1 MRWRQSR
8 RSTNI
13 EDRRG
18 RRPGV
23 AIGGGGAGLLLLVL
37 AMMCMGGD
45 PAQLLDI
52 VGNTQITQPQSQ
64 PTQRPSD
71 EVGDF
76 LSAVLGSTEDIW
88 SEIFAASGARYSPPT
103 LVMFSDIV
111 RSGCG
116 TNSASTGP
124 FYCPLDQK
132 VYLDTSF
139 FQQLAQL
146 GGPGD
151 FAAAYVIGHEIGHHV
166 QNLVGTSDR
175 VRQLQ
180 SRGNQADANALSVM
194 LELQADCYAGA
205 WAHHA
210 NRTAA
215 LLEPGDVEEG
225 LAAAAAIGDDRL
237 MRQSGR
243 AVSPESFT
251 HGTSQQRQRWLET
264 GLQTGDLN
272 ACDTFNRG

>member
-18 RRPGV
+18 RRPGI

-76 LSAVLGSTEDIW
+76 LSAVLGSTEDVW
-88 SEIFAASGARYSPPT
+88 SEVFAASGARYSPPT

-166 QNLVGTSDR
+166 QNLVGTSNR

-180 SRGNQADANALSVM
+180 SRGDQADANALSVM

-205 WAHHA
+205 WAYHA

-237 MRQSGR
+237 MQQSGR

-251 HGTSQQRQRWLET
+251 HGTSAQRQRWLET
-264 GLQTGDLN
+264 GLRTGDLN
-272 ACDTFNRG
+272 ACDTFNR

>member
-1 MRWRQSR
+1 
-8 RSTNI
+8 
-13 EDRRG
+13 
-18 RRPGV
+18 
-23 AIGGGGAGLLLLVL
+23 
-37 AMMCMGGD
+37 MGGD

-52 VGNTQITQPQSQ
+52 VGNTQITQPQTQ
-64 PTQRPSD
+64 PTQGPSD
-71 EVGDF
+71 ETGDF
-76 LSAVLGSTEDIW
+76 LAAVLGSTEDVW
-88 SEIFAASGARYSPPT
+88 SEIFAASGRQYRPPT

-205 WAHHA
+205 WAHRA

-272 ACDTFNRG
+272 ACDTFSRG

>member
-1 MRWRQSR
+1 
-8 RSTNI
+8 
-13 EDRRG
+13 
-18 RRPGV
+18 
-23 AIGGGGAGLLLLVL
+23 
-37 AMMCMGGD
+37 
-45 PAQLLDI
+45 
-52 VGNTQITQPQSQ
+52 
-64 PTQRPSD
+64 
-71 EVGDF
+71 
-76 LSAVLGSTEDIW
+76 
-88 SEIFAASGARYSPPT
+88 
-103 LVMFSDIV
+103 MFSDIV

-132 VYLDTSF
+132 VY
-139 FQQLAQL
+139 
-146 GGPGD
+146 
-151 FAAAYVIGHEIGHHV
+151 GHHI

-180 SRGNQADANALSVM
+180 SRGDQADANALSVM

-272 ACDTFNRG
+272 ACDTFR